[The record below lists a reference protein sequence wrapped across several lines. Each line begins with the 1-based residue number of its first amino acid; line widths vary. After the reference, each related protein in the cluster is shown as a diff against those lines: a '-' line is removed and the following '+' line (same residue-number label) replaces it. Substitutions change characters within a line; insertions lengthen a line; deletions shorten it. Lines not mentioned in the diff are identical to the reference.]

1 MEALQFLKCLLRQD
15 LIFRTDPSDTDLEVD
30 DELIEDGNEQ
40 VAPET
45 ELPASWDE
53 LLLDEE
59 DDEVTEG

>member
-1 MEALQFLKCLLRQD
+1 M
-15 LIFRTDPSDTDLEVD
+15 
-30 DELIEDGNEQ
+30 EDGNEPL
-40 VAPET
+40 ALET